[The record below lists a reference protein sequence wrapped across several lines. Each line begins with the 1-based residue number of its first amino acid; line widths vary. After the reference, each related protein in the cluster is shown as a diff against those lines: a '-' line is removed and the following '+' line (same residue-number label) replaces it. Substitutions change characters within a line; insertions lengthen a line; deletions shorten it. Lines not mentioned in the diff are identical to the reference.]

1 MDNLNPFA
9 VSSSGFPSL
18 GDGFPSMGGDVSVGY
33 PSLGEISMSR
43 PPKRGVLVRNVPA
56 DAAYEIRV
64 LDKDYKLGI
73 TAVVE
78 SVRAHAPPLSPL
90 SLPLPHS
97 IKTH

>member
-78 SVRAHAPPLSPL
+78 SVRAHASPLSPL
-90 SLPLPHS
+90 SLPRQSRL
-97 IKTH
+97 TD